1 MEQNNII
8 FGPNWKIIPSTQ
20 EIREEIRNRQR
31 SKHSQE
37 KECIFC
43 HQKFDYG
50 YSSLKSCLGHKI
62 LVQCKECGN
71 EFELDYSIF
80 SGTDQRKI
88 NEALITNSP
97 IETFCSKECKYK
109 YGGKMVSKWCEENP
123 GKLSEIRQKLIHVDE
138 NTGDVYCGN
147 DNLTKK
153 AKLMRE
159 RCKEIEDRDPE
170 KKRRHRQKCIEKAH
184 EYWKNNPELHRR
196 LALNNLEKLN
206 NYHEQFCNVCNKI
219 TLHDGYNNCTI
230 CVHKNNGGSKPNL
243 IIKNNILFYKD
254 YEWNDFCNKIK
265 SGELD
270 INNFPGIENR
280 FGIITYYRI
289 DPLTD
294 KKILKISNFQV
305 VDNVVFYKDYE
316 WNDFCNKIKSGE
328 LDINSFPGIEN
339 RFEIITYNRIDP
351 LTDKKI
357 LKISDFQV
365 VDNVAFYYDQ
375 FTHDYILWSE
385 YKSKFKTQK
394 INNLPEGFVIYPT
407 FRAQDSKDWKGSLQA
422 FEQNLIDNEIGWF
435 TYIKFY
441 INENNKFKPLV
452 CGKSGSKLVNAS
464 GSDVSFSTDINDGPA
479 RRFLQEEGFEWCKT
493 QIAIL
498 KCDSEE
504 EAYEKELFYIK
515 ELNLFGS

>member
-1 MEQNNII
+1 MEQNNAIS
-8 FGPNWKIIPSTQ
+8 GPNWKIIPSTQ

-31 SKHSQE
+31 SRYSQE

-62 LVQCKECGN
+62 LARCKECGN

-88 NEALITNSP
+88 NEALIANRS
-97 IETFCSKECKYK
+97 IEVFCSKECRHKHTN
-109 YGGKMVSKWCEENP
+109 KMLLKWHKDHP
-123 GKLSEIRQKLIHVDE
+123 GKASEIHQKLIRIDE
-138 NTGDVYCGN
+138 NTGDVYYGN

-159 RCKEIEDRDPE
+159 RCKEIEDSDPE

-184 EYWKNNPELHRR
+184 EYWKNNPELRK
-196 LALNNLEKLN
+196 LNAINNLGE
-206 NYHEQFCNVCNKI
+206 YCIPRFQ
-219 TLHDGYNNCTI
+219 
-230 CVHKNNGGSKPNL
+230 
-243 IIKNNILFYKD
+243 IKNNILFYKD

-280 FGIITYYRI
+280 FG
-289 DPLTD
+289 
-294 KKILKISNFQV
+294 
-305 VDNVVFYKDYE
+305 
-316 WNDFCNKIKSGE
+316 
-328 LDINSFPGIEN
+328 
-339 RFEIITYNRIDP
+339 IITYNRIDP

-394 INNLPEGFVIYPT
+394 INNLPEGFIIYPT

-435 TYIKFY
+435 AYIKFY

-452 CGKSGSKLVNAS
+452 CGKSGSKLVNVS
-464 GSDVSFSTDINDGPA
+464 GSDVSFSTDISDGPA
-479 RRFLQEEGFEWCKT
+479 RRFLQEEGFKWCKT

-504 EAYEKELFYIK
+504 EAYKKELFYTK
-515 ELNLFGS
+515 ELNLFRS

>member
-1 MEQNNII
+1 MEQNNVI

-31 SKHSQE
+31 SKYSQE

-50 YSSLKSCLGHKI
+50 YSSLKSCLGHKV

-80 SGTDQRKI
+80 SGTDQSKI
-88 NEALITNSP
+88 NEALITGKP
-97 IETFCSKECKYK
+97 IETFCSKECIHKHQ
-109 YGGKMVSKWCEENP
+109 GRMFSKWCKENP
-123 GKLSEIRQKLIHVDE
+123 GKLSEARQKLIHVDE
-138 NTGDVYCGN
+138 NTGDVYCGD

-159 RCKEIEDRDPE
+159 RCKEIEDSDPE
-170 KKRRHRQKCIEKAH
+170 KRRAHRRKCIEKAH
-184 EYWKNNPELHRR
+184 EYWKNNPELRKSN
-196 LALNNLEKLN
+196 AINNLGEYCAQKL
-206 NYHEQFCNVCNKI
+206 Q
-219 TLHDGYNNCTI
+219 
-230 CVHKNNGGSKPNL
+230 
-243 IIKNNILFYKD
+243 IKNNILFYKD

-280 FGIITYYRI
+280 FGIITYNRI
-289 DPLTD
+289 DPLSN
-294 KKILKISNFQV
+294 KIILKISNFQV
-305 VDNVVFYKDYE
+305 VN
-316 WNDFCNKIKSGE
+316 
-328 LDINSFPGIEN
+328 
-339 RFEIITYNRIDP
+339 
-351 LTDKKI
+351 
-357 LKISDFQV
+357 
-365 VDNVAFYYDQ
+365 NVAFYYDQ
-375 FTHDYILWSE
+375 LTHDYILWSE
-385 YKSKFKTQK
+385 YKSKFKAQK

-407 FRAQDSKDWKGSLQA
+407 FRAQGSEDWKGSLQA
-422 FEQNLIDNEIGWF
+422 FEQNLIDNGIGWF
-435 TYIKFY
+435 VYIKFY
-441 INENNKFKPLV
+441 IDENNKLKPLV
-452 CGKSGSKLVNAS
+452 CGKSGSKLVNVS
-464 GSDVSFSTDINDGPA
+464 GSDVSFSTDINDGPS

-493 QIAIL
+493 QIAIF